1 MYNRRMIR
9 TVLFATMILWTVL
22 GGRTARADKAPR
34 FVALHINGVRTQG
47 NALTDG
53 HLNTPSLKLDGLP
66 LLEGGNSVRWIKDRS
81 LVPGPPP
88 KAFVEMTTGDC
99 LPGAIVGYREGTELP
114 YDPLPAHFLVRPD
127 VALTPPSPGSDAPI
141 RVLSRFV
148 RRVVWQRRD
157 RGQYQPSTIFLKDGR
172 SFGYR
177 AVRLA
182 DGLVNLLTADGQRR
196 VFFNEIAEL
205 HLPAV
210 DGWASYLDELSVVAP
225 AVTSRLLQLESVQG
239 LIVTASW
246 ERFATRGD
254 GGPQNSQQ
262 WVHGLHPAWSLDL
275 LWVPSG
281 TVWMRRFFAPHE
293 IPLSRRGMA
302 KVVESSPLGILSRQ
316 PQVNRNVQHGQ
327 LRSGNADFGWGFGV
341 HASTE
346 LHFEIPAGA
355 TVFRSMV
362 GLDRIAG
369 RGGCVRAR
377 VLADGAMRSTLFESP
392 FLVGSE
398 QAVATGD
405 LRLVDLATG
414 RQRLVLQIDAAH
426 DGRPAGAD
434 PLDIRDIAD
443 WLDPLMEIDPLV
455 LRRQLNERVSGQLAA
470 WTGWTLAASASDTT
484 DAPTPAAPAAPGVPV
499 PLGEMEWTNQWDD
512 AAALPGAFLLGSTV
526 KNQSLG
532 FERDLAIGDD
542 DYWLVV
548 SAFHLAPPAQPVR
561 LELWLGG
568 ELVSEYTLPLRNR
581 SVPDPRPWIVPLRAF
596 RGRTVHARIVQTPA
610 VTPVMWRSVRL
621 TSQLPMLYQLFDEGT
636 ESASSIAA
644 SVGDPPVLTDEDR
657 YSGQRVLRVAAGA
670 SSQILLP
677 EPVAIRERPEW
688 GEYRYLTFAV
698 RRSGPGR
705 FSLEL
710 NTADGR
716 EIAIRYD
723 GGKGDPALG
732 QAKRIYQENLPE
744 QWVEFPRDLFA
755 DFGPFDITAVTLS
768 SLDDRPTLF
777 DKLFLARAQGD
788 FELVQALQP
797 VMNYPQLGQVAV
809 VPGLMQRMLPAT
821 VLIDYPDGRHST
833 GVIIAADG
841 DILTAG
847 HAVGV
852 PDQVVSVQ
860 LGDGRVV
867 TGKTRGIDRGRN
879 LGLVRITDPGSWP
892 IVDMAPVPDVP
903 RNLAYLGFG
912 YAKGSARPG
921 SPSGYLAE
929 LRRAVRE
936 SVCVEIDWQDP
947 TSGSPLVDQNG
958 RVIGLFSHRSPFEG
972 SLFSRLLE
980 PNAVLPRLRAG
991 EVFGNWP
998 VGIEPRWGATTRD
1011 GPTGCLITAVES
1023 DSAAALAGLAA
1034 GDLMNSWQGRPLQR
1048 SADLA
1053 QFLARSAPYA
1063 SIAVEF
1069 TRQGKK
1075 QQRSVTLLPARP

>member
-9 TVLFATMILWTVL
+9 NVVIGTLILWTL
-22 GGRTARADKAPR
+22 HAGPAARADKAPR
-34 FVALHINGVRTQG
+34 FVAMHANGVRTQG

-53 HLNTPSLKLDGLP
+53 HLNTPSLKLDGQP
-66 LLEGGNSVRWIKDRS
+66 LLEGGNPVRWIKDRS

-114 YDPLPAHFLVRPD
+114 YDPLPAHFLVRPE

-141 RVLSRFV
+141 RVLSRFI
-148 RRVVWQRRD
+148 RRVVWQRRE

-172 SFGYR
+172 SFAYR

-196 VFFNEIAEL
+196 VFFSEIAEL
-205 HLPAV
+205 HLPVV
-210 DGWASYLDELSVVAP
+210 DGWASYLDELSVLAP
-225 AVTSRLLQLESVQG
+225 VVTSRLLQVESVQG

-254 GGPQNSQQ
+254 GGPQNSAQ
-262 WVHGLHPAWSLDL
+262 WVHGLQPAWSLDL

-281 TVWMRRFFAPHE
+281 TIWMRRFFAPHE

-302 KVVESSPLGILSRQ
+302 KVVESSPLGMLSRQ
-316 PQVNRNVQHGQ
+316 PQINRNVQQGQ
-327 LRSGNADFGWGFGV
+327 LRSGNVDFGWGFGV

-346 LHFEIPAGA
+346 LQFDIPVGA
-355 TVFRSMV
+355 TLFRTHV

-369 RGGCVRAR
+369 RGGCIRAR
-377 VLADGAMRSTLFESP
+377 VLADGATRSTLFESP
-392 FLVGSE
+392 FLVGSD
-398 QAVATGD
+398 QVVATGD
-405 LRLVDLATG
+405 LRLVELATG

-434 PLDIRDIAD
+434 PLDIRDMAD
-443 WLDPLMEIDPLV
+443 WLDPLMEIEPLV
-455 LRRQLNERVSGQLAA
+455 LRRQLNEHLLGQLAA
-470 WTGWTLAASASDTT
+470 WTGWTLSNPAADNT
-484 DAPTPAAPAAPGVPV
+484 DAPSATAPAPAAAPAAPGAPATA
-499 PLGEMEWTNQWDD
+499 GEMEWTNQWDD
-512 AAALPGAFLLGSTV
+512 AATLPGTFLLGSTV
-526 KNQSLG
+526 KNQPLS
-532 FERDLAIGDD
+532 FERELAIGDD
-542 DYWLVV
+542 DDWLVI
-548 SAFHLAPPAQPVR
+548 SAFHVAPPAQPVR

-581 SVPDPRPWIVPLRAF
+581 AVPDPRPWIVPLRAF
-596 RGRTVHARIVQTPA
+596 RGRTLQARIVQTPA
-610 VTPVMWRSVRL
+610 VTPVMWRSIRV
-621 TSQLPMLYQLFDEGT
+621 TSQLPMLYHLFDEGN
-636 ESASSIAA
+636 ESALSIAA
-644 SVGDPPVLTDEDR
+644 SAGDPPLVTDEDR

-670 SSQILLP
+670 SSQIVLP
-677 EPVAIRERPEW
+677 APVAIRERPAW

-705 FSLEL
+705 FSLEF

-777 DKLFLARAQGD
+777 DKLFLARGQGD
-788 FELVQALQP
+788 FELVPALQP
-797 VMNYPQLGQVAV
+797 VMNYPQLGQVAI
-809 VPGLMQRMLPAT
+809 VPGLTQRMLPAT
-821 VLIDYPDGRHST
+821 VLIDYADGRSST

-847 HAVGV
+847 HAVAV
-852 PDQVVSVQ
+852 PDQAVSIQ
-860 LGDGRVV
+860 LADGRVV
-867 TGKTRGIDRGRN
+867 AGKTRGIDRGRD

-892 IVDMAPVPDVP
+892 IVDMAPVPEVP

-912 YAKGSARPG
+912 YAKGSERPG
-921 SPSGYLAE
+921 GPWPYLAE
-929 LRRAVRE
+929 LRRAVR
-936 SVCVEIDWQDP
+936 
-947 TSGSPLVDQNG
+947 
-958 RVIGLFSHRSPFEG
+958 
-972 SLFSRLLE
+972 
-980 PNAVLPRLRAG
+980 
-991 EVFGNWP
+991 
-998 VGIEPRWGATTRD
+998 
-1011 GPTGCLITAVES
+1011 
-1023 DSAAALAGLAA
+1023 
-1034 GDLMNSWQGRPLQR
+1034 
-1048 SADLA
+1048 
-1053 QFLARSAPYA
+1053 
-1063 SIAVEF
+1063 
-1069 TRQGKK
+1069 
-1075 QQRSVTLLPARP
+1075 